1 MNRTRIIFFGILAVY
16 LGIVA
21 TALALDIASSNLLW
35 QIFIGSTV
43 FSLGVVLLDFLGILG
58 GHHGGDTAGDVTAGH
73 FAGDHDVGGHLDTG
87 HIAGHVDAGHAP
99 AGDSGAG
106 HDAGQAPAHPSGEAS
121 PASSQQSAAPI
132 LSALTYLRLFVYF
145 CLGFGPMGLVAM
157 ASGRSPLT
165 SLLLAIPVGVIAV
178 FLAQAFF
185 RFQRRDIDS
194 QLASADLVGQ
204 AATVI
209 VPLDDKTM
217 GKVRIQVG
225 PVVTEQY
232 ALAAR
237 PDAAFENGDRVMVTS
252 VTDECVY
259 VR

>member
-21 TALALDIASSNLLW
+21 TALALNIASPNLLW

-106 HDAGQAPAHPSGEAS
+106 HDAGAKPRHTLPVKPPRP
-121 PASSQQSAAPI
+121 PASKAP
-132 LSALTYLRLFVYF
+132 R
-145 CLGFGPMGLVAM
+145 
-157 ASGRSPLT
+157 RSC
-165 SLLLAIPVGVIAV
+165 
-178 FLAQAFF
+178 
-185 RFQRRDIDS
+185 RR
-194 QLASADLVGQ
+194 
-204 AATVI
+204 
-209 VPLDDKTM
+209 
-217 GKVRIQVG
+217 
-225 PVVTEQY
+225 
-232 ALAAR
+232 
-237 PDAAFENGDRVMVTS
+237 
-252 VTDECVY
+252 
-259 VR
+259 